1 MGQSMITKRSKTS
14 VRLAQRR
21 QLTNSAN
28 RNFSDSAEGPSELAA
43 GAVIGGTFRI
53 LQRIGEGG
61 MGVVYLAQHQGLG
74 RQYALKVLSPEAVNE
89 QNWLRFQSE
98 AKILARLNHP
108 TLVQVYD
115 LGLHQKSV
123 PFYSM
128 DYLEGSTLE
137 ELLAKKGSLPLD
149 FTLEVFLTLLDGLS
163 YAHLNNIIHRD
174 IKPANIFICASSERA
189 SNNKIEV
196 KILDFGISKLVGADS
211 QAQHLTAIGEVFG
224 SPFYM
229 SPEQCR
235 GDKVDL
241 RSDIYSVGC
250 SLFESLTGFVP
261 FEGKTSLDISLMH
274 EEAEP
279 PLLADVVS
287 ESLALDLPGSIDN
300 VIARCLAKSPS
311 DRYQSATE
319 LALDLMR
326 VRDGKDVAP
335 PIVARSEKDVAK
347 RSNFLPILLG
357 LSTLVVLL
365 GCSGLYIYLDSRYK
379 AFQPQHVAP
388 SQAKTAPKANVHNEP
403 TLAALY
409 VDGGHAGED
418 LTPED
423 SKAIKAYLA
432 SDPGFYSQV
441 VVGPVGKGRLYTF
454 PSSFSLGLLTF
465 IDNRG
470 RNIALDAQG
479 TVKVLAGTALRFT
492 VGEPVKAFPD
502 LLKCF
507 RPDDLHTIFFD
518 DISPFSRLLRPNISR
533 LTGIRHIGF
542 TRCGL
547 QTEDLEELNNLPK
560 LISLDL
566 RHCHI
571 DGEILAK
578 QKFLKHLTALKLD
591 SVKNVSNVLKVLKE
605 EKVINILALGDNQL
619 SPLDIA
625 NIASMSQ
632 LLDLTLVNCSLTN
645 KDLEQLTRLEKLGR
659 LNLDQCTRLDQA
671 CLNSLVKFKNLEILI
686 VPDDLLTDQNE
697 KFLAQRLPRIRQF
710 R

>member
-1 MGQSMITKRSKTS
+1 MITKRSKTS

-28 RNFSDSAEGPSELAA
+28 RNFSGNAEGPSELAA
-43 GAVIGGTFRI
+43 GSVIAGTFRI

-115 LGLHQKSV
+115 LGLHEKSV

-128 DYLEGSTLE
+128 DYLVGSTLE

-149 FTLEVFLTLLDGLS
+149 FTLEVFLTILDGLS
-163 YAHLNNIIHRD
+163 YAHSNNVIHRD
-174 IKPANIFICASSERA
+174 IKPANIFICAPAERA
-189 SNNKIEV
+189 NNKKLDV

-211 QAQHLTAIGEVFG
+211 KAQHLTAIGEVFG

-250 SLFESLTGFVP
+250 SLFEALTGFVP
-261 FEGKTSLDISLMH
+261 FEGRTSLDISLMH

-279 PLLADVVS
+279 PLIADVVS
-287 ESLALDLPGSIDN
+287 EPLAADLPASIDN
-300 VIARCLAKSPS
+300 VIARCLAKDP
-311 DRYQSATE
+311 DHRYQTVSE
-319 LALDLMR
+319 LALDLLR
-326 VRDGKDVAP
+326 VRDGKTVAP
-335 PIVARSEKDVAK
+335 PVVAKSLNNGSK
-347 RSNFLPILLG
+347 RSNHLPILLG
-357 LSTLVVLL
+357 LSTTAILL
-365 GCSGLYIYLDSRYK
+365 GCAGLYVYLDSRYK

-388 SQAKTAPKANVHNEP
+388 TQIKSAPRANVHNERP
-403 TLAALY
+403 LAALY
-409 VDGGHAGED
+409 VDAEHAGED

-423 SKAIKAYLA
+423 TKSIKAFLA
-432 SDPGFYSQV
+432 SEPSFFSKV

-465 IDNRG
+465 VDKRG
-470 RNIALDAQG
+470 RTIALDAQG

-502 LLKCF
+502 LLKYF

-518 DISPFSRLLRPNISR
+518 DMSPFSRLLHPNIAR
-533 LTGIRHIGF
+533 LTGLRHIGF
-542 TRCGL
+542 ARCSL
-547 QTEDLEELNNLPK
+547 QIEDLEVLNNLPK
-560 LISLDL
+560 LFSLDL
-566 RHCHI
+566 RHCHV
-571 DGEILAK
+571 DGAVLAK
-578 QKFLKHLTALKLD
+578 QRVLKQLTALKLEG
-591 SVKNVSNVLKVLKE
+591 VKDVSSVLKVVKE
-605 EKVINILALGDNQL
+605 AKVINVLALGDNQL
-619 SPLDIA
+619 SPIDVA

-645 KDLEQLTRLEKLGR
+645 SDLEQLTKLEKIAR

-686 VPDDLLTDQNE
+686 LPDDLLTDQNE
-697 KFLAQRLPRIRQF
+697 KFLAQHLPRIRQF
-710 R
+710 K

>member
-1 MGQSMITKRSKTS
+1 MITKRSKTS

-21 QLTNSAN
+21 QLTNSTN
-28 RNFSDSAEGPSELAA
+28 RNSNGSAEGPSELAA
-43 GAVIGGTFRI
+43 GSVIGGTFRI

-115 LGLHQKSV
+115 LGLHEKSV

-128 DYLEGSTLE
+128 DYLVGSTLE

-163 YAHLNNIIHRD
+163 YAHSNNIIHRD
-174 IKPANIFICASSERA
+174 IKPANIFICASTERT
-189 SNNKIEV
+189 NNKKLDV

-211 QAQHLTAIGEVFG
+211 KAQHLTAVGEVFG

-235 GDKVDL
+235 GDKVDV

-250 SLFESLTGFVP
+250 SLFEALSGFVP
-261 FEGKTSLDISLMH
+261 FEGRTSLDISLMH

-279 PLLADVVS
+279 PLIADVVS
-287 ESLALDLPGSIDN
+287 EPLAADLPASIDN
-300 VIARCLAKSPS
+300 VIARCLAKNPEH
-311 DRYQSATE
+311 RYQTAGE
-319 LALDLMR
+319 LALDLQR
-326 VRDGKDVAP
+326 VREGRSVAP
-335 PIVARSEKDVAK
+335 PAVASPAHNKSK
-347 RSNFLPILLG
+347 RSNHLPILLS
-357 LSTLVVLL
+357 LSTASILL
-365 GCSGLYIYLDSRYK
+365 GCTGLYVYLDSRYK

-388 SQAKTAPKANVHNEP
+388 VQTKTAVKTNVHNERP
-403 TLAALY
+403 LAALY
-409 VDGGHAGED
+409 ADAEHGGED

-423 SKAIKAYLA
+423 TKSIKAYLA
-432 SDPGFYSQV
+432 SDPGFYSKV

-465 IDNRG
+465 VDKRG

-502 LLKCF
+502 LLRYF

-518 DISPFSRLLRPNISR
+518 DIAPFNRLLRPNIIR
-533 LTGIRHIGF
+533 LTGLRHAGF
-542 TRCGL
+542 TRCRL
-547 QTEDLEELNNLPK
+547 QSEDIEGLNNLPK
-560 LISLDL
+560 LFSLDL

-571 DGEILAK
+571 DGQVLAK
-578 QKFLKHLTALKLD
+578 QKFLKQLTALKLD
-591 SVKNVSNVLKVLKE
+591 GVKDVSSVLKVVKE
-605 EKVINILALGDNQL
+605 AKIIKVLALADNQL
-619 SPLDIA
+619 SSGDIA

-632 LLDLTLVNCSLTN
+632 LLDLTLVNCSLSN
-645 KDLEQLTRLEKLGR
+645 YELEQLTGLEKIGR

-671 CLNSLVKFKNLEILI
+671 CLNSLVKFKNLEVLIL
-686 VPDDLLTDQNE
+686 PDDLLTDQNE
-697 KFLAQRLPRIRQF
+697 KFLAQHLPRIRQF
-710 R
+710 K